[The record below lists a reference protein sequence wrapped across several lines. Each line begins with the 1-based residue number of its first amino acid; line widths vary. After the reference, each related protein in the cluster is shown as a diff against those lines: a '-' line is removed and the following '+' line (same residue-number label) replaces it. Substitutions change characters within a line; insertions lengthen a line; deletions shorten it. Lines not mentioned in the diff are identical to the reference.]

1 MDQNF
6 VHLHVHSEY
15 SLLDGACRVRP
26 LVERVKELGMP
37 AVALTDHGSLSGA
50 VQFYKAAR
58 ETGVKPIVG
67 LELYVVNDRHG
78 RAGMKERYAHL
89 TMLARNARGYSNLI
103 KIGTAA
109 YLEGYYYKPRAD
121 WELLERWGEGLIC
134 LTGCMSGRA
143 SMLLREGNDAE
154 ALAEVERLTG
164 LFGRDNVY
172 VELQDEGI
180 AEQRELVPRLAL
192 LARQAGLKT
201 VATNDVHYLRH
212 EDARAQDALVCIQT
226 QCQLDEPRQAPRM
239 STQEF
244 YLKTADEMRE
254 LFADYPEACDSTL
267 EIAERCDLE
276 IEFGRLL
283 LPRYPVDGGHSE
295 DDELRR
301 LCEAGVRHRYG
312 TAADS
317 PEVRER
323 LEFELSTIRE
333 MGFSAYFLIVW
344 DFVKFAKD
352 SGIAVGPGRGSAAGS
367 LVSYALGI
375 TDIDPLK
382 FDLLFERFLN
392 PGRKSMPDIDM
403 DFSVERRNEV
413 IEYVARKYGR
423 DHVAQIITFGTLAAR
438 AATRDA
444 ARVLGLPYAIGDR
457 IAKMIPEQ
465 APPATFKQA
474 MVAGSEL
481 KTAYDSDEQ
490 TRQVVDLAMALEGL
504 IRNDSIHAAGV
515 VISDE
520 PLTEYI
526 PLQQKGDA
534 EVVTQFGM
542 DDVASLGLLK
552 MDFLGLRNLDII
564 EAALE
569 LIEHSQGVCIDMTT
583 LPLDDARTYEML
595 ARGDSTGTFQF
606 ESSGMKEALREIGP
620 TQFDDLVAIVAL
632 YRPGPMQYIPT
643 YARNKHD
650 PGGIVYDHEALRP
663 ILESTYGVTI
673 YQEQYMAIARRVGGF
688 SPAQA
693 DDLRK
698 AISKKNKKLM
708 ATLREPLMEG
718 LRAHGL
724 PQNVCNKLWSNFEA
738 TGDYSFNKSHAACY
752 ALISYRTAFLKANY
766 PVEYMAAVVSS
777 VMNTKD
783 KVPFYVN
790 QCHEMGIEVLPPCV
804 NESEVG
810 FTVVGG
816 KIRFGLNAV
825 KGVGVGAIES
835 IIAARGD
842 GPFGS
847 IYDFCARVDSALVNR
862 RTLEALI
869 KSGAFD
875 STGDTRRG
883 MLEALPAAVAW
894 GERRRRDRAQGQ
906 GGLFDV
912 LAGDGGGD
920 GGDANDHP
928 PIGADEFDADVLLRF
943 EKEALGLYVSSHP
956 LQGMRAQLRDQI
968 DATVSQL
975 ADLRDGQTVWTGGV
989 VSGLTRRQTRS
1000 GSTMAVFRLDD
1011 VDGGIEVVAFGS
1023 ICEQYQDLLVED
1035 AIVLVR
1041 GRLDRKSEDD
1051 VKLIALELRPF
1062 DGVSATRPLTLVLN
1076 AEMVQMELLDE
1087 LKSILGAFPGE
1098 VPVVLQLT
1106 TAQGRHRLKVGNRYR
1121 VEPVSGLYAELK
1133 SLLGE
1138 SCVRVGR

>member
-1 MDQNF
+1 MASGF

-37 AVALTDHGSLSGA
+37 AVALTDHGSLSGS
-50 VQFYKAAR
+50 VQFYKAAHDV
-58 ETGVKPIVG
+58 GVKPIMG

-78 RAGMKERYAHL
+78 RAGVKERYTHL
-89 TMLARNARGYSNLI
+89 TMLARDNEGYSNLI

-121 WELLERWGEGLIC
+121 WELLERYNEGLIC

-143 SMLLREGNDAE
+143 SVMLREGNDAA
-154 ALAEVERLTG
+154 ALAELERLIS

-172 VELQDEGI
+172 VELQDAGL
-180 AEQRELVPRLAL
+180 AEQRELVPKLAL

-212 EDARAQDALVCIQT
+212 DDARAQDALVCIQT

-239 STQEF
+239 STEEF
-244 YLKTADEMRE
+244 YLKTAEEMRE

-267 EIAERCDLE
+267 EIAERCDVT

-283 LPRYPVDGGHSE
+283 LPRYPVPGGGAE

-301 LCEAGVRHRYG
+301 LCEEGLRRRYG
-312 TAADS
+312 PDAES
-317 PEVRER
+317 PEIRER

-367 LVSYALGI
+367 IVAYSLSI

-382 FDLLFERFLN
+382 YDLLFERFLN

-403 DFSVERRNEV
+403 DFSVERRDEV
-413 IEYVARKYGR
+413 IDYVARKYGR

-481 KTAYDSDEQ
+481 KQAYEADEV

-504 IRNDSIHAAGV
+504 IRNDSIHAAAV

-520 PLTEYI
+520 PLTEYL
-526 PLQQKGDA
+526 PLQQKGEA
-534 EVVTQFGM
+534 ELVTQFDM
-542 DDVASLGLLK
+542 NDVADLGLLK
-552 MDFLGLRNLDII
+552 MDFLGLRNLDVI

-569 LIEHSQGVCIDMTT
+569 LIEKSQGACIDMTT
-583 LPLDDARTYEML
+583 LPLDDAKTYEML

-620 TQFDDLVAIVAL
+620 TRFDDLIAIVAL
-632 YRPGPMQYIPT
+632 YRPGPMQYIST

-650 PGGIVYDHEALRP
+650 PGAIVYDHEALIP

-673 YQEQYMAIARRVGGF
+673 YQEQYMAIARRVGGL

-708 ATLREPLMEG
+708 ATLHDPLIEG
-718 LRAHGL
+718 LRASGL

-766 PVEYMAAVVSS
+766 PVEYMAAVISS

-790 QCHEMGIEVLPPCV
+790 QCHEMGIEVLPPDV
-804 NESEVG
+804 NESDVG
-810 FTVVGG
+810 FTVVEG
-816 KIRFGLNAV
+816 KVRFGLNAV

-835 IIAARGD
+835 IVAARDD
-842 GPFGS
+842 GPFSS

-875 STGDTRRG
+875 STGGTRRG
-883 MLEALPAAVAW
+883 MLEALPAAAAA

-912 LAGDGGGD
+912 LAAADPENEV
-920 GGDANDHP
+920 AHHP
-928 PIGADEFDADVLLRF
+928 PIGAEEFDSDVLLRF

-956 LQGMRAQLRDQI
+956 LQGLRAQLRDQI

-989 VSGLTRRQTRS
+989 ISGLARRQTRS

-1023 ICEQYQDLLVED
+1023 ICERYHDLLAED

-1062 DGVSATRPLTLVLN
+1062 DGVSAARPLTLLLN
-1076 AEMVQMELLDE
+1076 ADRVQMELLDE
-1087 LKSILGAFPGE
+1087 LKAILGSFPGE

-1106 TAQGRHRLKVGNRYR
+1106 STQGRHRLKVGNKYR

-1138 SCVRVGR
+1138 SCIRVGR